1 MTGVSVRVLLA
12 TAFRGYSSSGS
23 PAETAS
29 GVCDARGDLDP
40 DPTSGVEAPRRTEQN
55 GGGIPRFDER
65 GPCGSCFPQFHWS
78 CSIPGTILLI
88 RLHAGSHSVF
98 RPATLLGGLLVCLA
112 GLGCESTGLN
122 TSLLETLA
130 GRPVVSEK
138 EMARRRAA
146 YIEHHNREDL
156 YWLLQ
161 NCVTTGMG
169 VHEVAAV
176 VGETPELEPHSQW
189 LKQADFRVDDKVYKF
204 GPDSQGQSV
213 YLLFREGRLINHN
226 PDEYRPD
233 DFAMQLRRG
242 S

>member
-1 MTGVSVRVLLA
+1 LTVSRLNFQFVCAPASWLGMLLL
-12 TAFRGYSSSGS
+12 SS
-23 PAETAS
+23 T
-29 GVCDARGDLDP
+29 
-40 DPTSGVEAPRRTEQN
+40 
-55 GGGIPRFDER
+55 
-65 GPCGSCFPQFHWS
+65 W
-78 CSIPGTILLI
+78 
-88 RLHAGSHSVF
+88 
-98 RPATLLGGLLVCLA
+98 
-112 GLGCESTGLN
+112 LGCESTSLN
-122 TSLLETLA
+122 SSFLETLA

-138 EMARRRAA
+138 EAAQRRAA

-169 VHEVAAV
+169 VHEVAGV

-233 DFAMQLRRG
+233 EFASQLRRG
-242 S
+242 G

>member
-1 MTGVSVRVLLA
+1 MDVYG
-12 TAFRGYSSSGS
+12 GS
-23 PAETAS
+23 
-29 GVCDARGDLDP
+29 DA
-40 DPTSGVEAPRRTEQN
+40 
-55 GGGIPRFDER
+55 GIPPAVPLHR
-65 GPCGSCFPQFHWS
+65 FHWPR
-78 CSIPGTILLI
+78 SIPGTSLLILLQ
-88 RLHAGSHSVF
+88 AGPHSVF
-98 RPATLLGGLLVCLA
+98 RPAPVLGVLLVCLA
-112 GLGCESTGLN
+112 GFGCESTSLN
-122 TSLLETLA
+122 SSLLETLA
-130 GRPVVSEK
+130 GRPVVSEQ
-138 EMARRRAA
+138 ELSQRRAS

-169 VHEVAAV
+169 VHEVAGV
-176 VGETPELEPHSQW
+176 IGETPELEPHSQW

-242 S
+242 R